1 MFGAKHLWRVNRP
14 TDREIDA
21 RVRGKVSQNWAELE
35 CSSSFLV
42 HGSMKTENS
51 PYRNW
56 PDWDEHHSPSST
68 SSLDL
73 CPTKVFV
80 DLIVRYLL
88 LWPVDLF
95 LSSSFFSNLNDLL
108 RRFCSNVS
116 WTRQIRRLIIWF
128 DRWTH
133 PSNIF
138 SLLFSRWVFLS
149 LHLLIK
155 LRLLLF
161 LATHILSLSLGNVS
175 IVVCKAKVCSLISLI
190 NMSIFSRKTVM
201 PVKIIERRKVL
212 VLIFVNQWKRR
223 LSAVVFSSL
232 MFEDSQ
238 MRFVF
243 GFDLFI
249 VKQSGWT
256 LQTLINGEI
265 LIHVSSF
272 LLFPNRDE
280 TFLSFISIDEC
291 ETKYCVTDTSRFGKV
306 SLECPLVSSPA

>member
-1 MFGAKHLWRVNRP
+1 MSAMLFKIKGSSERLDTTMTRSLPDEISKDWPIKENSAWQERSTPSTSKKPKEKRATIPMICVSMGMEDQQRFW
-14 TDREIDA
+14 TDESSRKWNALIIF
-21 RVRGKVSQNWAELE
+21 SELE

-80 DLIVRYLL
+80 DLIVWYLL
-88 LWPVDLF
+88 SWPVDLF

-108 RRFCSNVS
+108 RRFFANAS
-116 WTRQIRRLIIWF
+116 WTRQIRRLIISF

-161 LATHILSLSLGNVS
+161 LATLTHSLS
-175 IVVCKAKVCSLISLI
+175 K
-190 NMSIFSRKTVM
+190 
-201 PVKIIERRKVL
+201 
-212 VLIFVNQWKRR
+212 QWCLWR
-223 LSAVVFSSL
+223 
-232 MFEDSQ
+232 
-238 MRFVF
+238 
-243 GFDLFI
+243 
-249 VKQSGWT
+249 
-256 LQTLINGEI
+256 
-265 LIHVSSF
+265 
-272 LLFPNRDE
+272 
-280 TFLSFISIDEC
+280 
-291 ETKYCVTDTSRFGKV
+291 
-306 SLECPLVSSPA
+306 